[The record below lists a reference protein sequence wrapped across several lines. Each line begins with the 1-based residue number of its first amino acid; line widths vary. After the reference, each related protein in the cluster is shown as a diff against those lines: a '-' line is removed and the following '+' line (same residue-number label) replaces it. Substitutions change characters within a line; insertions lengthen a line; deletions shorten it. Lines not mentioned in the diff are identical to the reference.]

1 VPGALV
7 EQEMPLGPELVA
19 LVQVQVQEL
28 ELEPLVGQRVVP
40 VL

>member
-7 EQEMPLGPELVA
+7 EQETPLGPELVA
-19 LVQVQVQEL
+19 LVQVLAL
-28 ELEPLVGQRVVP
+28 ELEPLAGQRVVP

>member
-19 LVQVQVQEL
+19 QVQVQAL